1 MREDDLARLM
11 FYGGCCALP
20 WLWCVNILYFRKKV
34 FGTTMLDT
42 WLYGSDAMD
51 NSTPRTTDGP
61 TALGAL
67 DTIEHGSGK
76 LISFFDILIL
86 VLLWLHY
93 CILRVI

>member
-1 MREDDLARLM
+1 
-11 FYGGCCALP
+11 
-20 WLWCVNILYFRKKV
+20 
-34 FGTTMLDT
+34 MLDT

-76 LISFFDILIL
+76 LISCFDILIL
-86 VLLWLHY
+86 VLL
-93 CILRVI
+93 